1 MTSLLLRSTALL
13 WLVAAPG
20 LAAPVDP
27 YIVLAFTPQHEIAE
41 SIPTLTP
48 TMTQAPVELRVVDGR
63 SGADPASVGT
73 RTDDDDRPH
82 PLQASNDVVAF
93 VEAALAQLAQKW
105 GVRVAPG
112 ADRILEATI
121 MVLQVDETNQA
132 LGATF
137 QANSG
142 LSLALLDRGG
152 NRLWSGTAG
161 GDASRYGRAGSDANC
176 NEVLSDALLEAF
188 AAGLSQPGLQQAWAG
203 VVEVAPGPARRAA
216 AEGDSLAF
224 HIAVVTPGSAAS
236 HEEVV
241 EPDTL
246 LDELLGLLEQGFE
259 TETLLDYLDRKALS
273 APLSADDLAHWKEEG
288 LPEEVIRAAL
298 DLPVQ

>member
-1 MTSLLLRSTALL
+1 MLPRSITVF

-27 YIVLAFTPQHEIAE
+27 YIVLAFTPQQDVAE

-48 TMTQAPVELRVVDGR
+48 VMTQAPVALRVVDGR
-63 SGADPASVGT
+63 PGPDPAAVGI
-73 RTDDDDRPH
+73 RTDDDDQPH
-82 PLQASNDVVAF
+82 PLQASNDIVAF
-93 VEAALAQLAQKW
+93 VEAALAQLAQEW

-112 ADRILEATI
+112 ADRVLEATI
-121 MVLQVDETNQA
+121 MVLRVDETNQA
-132 LGATF
+132 VGATF

-142 LSLALLDRGG
+142 LSLALLDRAG
-152 NRLWSGTAG
+152 NRLWSGTAA

-203 VVEVAPGPARRAA
+203 IVEAAPGPARRATT
-216 AEGDSLAF
+216 EGDSLAF
-224 HIAVVTPGSAAS
+224 HIAVVTPGSSAS

-273 APLSADDLAHWKEEG
+273 VPLSADDLARWKEDG
-288 LPEEVIRAAL
+288 IPEEVIRAAL